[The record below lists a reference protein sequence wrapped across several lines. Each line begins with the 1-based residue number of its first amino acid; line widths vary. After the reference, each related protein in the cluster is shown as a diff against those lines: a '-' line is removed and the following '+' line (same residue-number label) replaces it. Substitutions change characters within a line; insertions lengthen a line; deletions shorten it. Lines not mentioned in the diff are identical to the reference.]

1 MITPTTTS
9 NRVIN
14 CSWCGVNLSNA
25 SSIFYLNGN
34 LPFCDSCLM
43 GRSRPTKR
51 RKHYTDET
59 LDHLIEEGYVD
70 DSSDEI
76 SGR

>member
-1 MITPTTTS
+1 
-9 NRVIN
+9 
-14 CSWCGVNLSNA
+14 
-25 SSIFYLNGN
+25 
-34 LPFCDSCLM
+34 M